1 VGQYII
7 KTSPFSKNK
16 SIFFARNLF
25 HEIIILTPDE
35 QEADEEVPK
44 KSKSSGGGGLMSMLI
59 GPLLQMF
66 FSGGGGSGMSSQG
79 DVMGSAKSS
88 KANDVDDS
96 FGDLFGTMISMFL
109 G

>member
-1 VGQYII
+1 MIPG
-7 KTSPFSKNK
+7 
-16 SIFFARNLF
+16 
-25 HEIIILTPDE
+25 E
-35 QEADEEVPK
+35 QEVDEEVPK
-44 KSKSSGGGGLMSMLI
+44 KPKSKPRSESGGLMSMLI

-66 FSGGGGSGMSSQG
+66 FSGGGGSGMLSQG